1 MKVSAHFELREFI
14 DPVTYKELGDKS
26 IEKIDKR
33 LIDIAELLRTLTG
46 KPVTINNWFN
56 GGQYKES
63 GLRRMDS
70 PTGAKRSAHK
80 EGKAIDCKVSGMTV
94 AAVHAL
100 VMAHEKE
107 FYDAGVR
114 QMEDISFTP
123 TWTHLGTREGS
134 VVNVGKIQVIKP

>member
-1 MKVSAHFELREFI
+1 MKISEHFDLREFI
-14 DPVTYKELGDKS
+14 DPVTYKELGEKS
-26 IEKIDKR
+26 IDKIDKR
-33 LIDIAELLRTLTG
+33 LVDIAELLRKLAG
-46 KPVTINNWFN
+46 KPVTINNWFS

-80 EGKAIDCKVSGMTV
+80 EGKAIDCKVAGMSV
-94 AAVHAL
+94 ANVQAL

-107 FYDAGVR
+107 FFDAGVR

-123 TWTHLGTREGS
+123 TWTHLGTREGKI
-134 VVNVGKIQVIKP
+134 VKEGKIQIIKP